1 MQMNTYYIYGAG
13 LALALVLACTGTA
26 RAQERWSL
34 KRCIDHAIEHN
45 INIRQTANQ
54 AEQSRVDVNTAKWAR
69 LPNLNGSASQSWSWG
84 RSQTAVADEETGE
97 YNTVYVNTKNNNTS
111 FSLSAGIPLFTGLQL
126 PNQYALAKLNLKAS
140 LADLAKAK
148 EDIAINIASAYL
160 QVLFNIELHDVAQGQ
175 AGLSREQ
182 LARIESLARVGKASP
197 SEVAEAKARVAQ
209 DELQVV
215 QTDNDYRLALLDL
228 AQLIELD
235 SPEGFEVEEPTAD
248 VVEAPL
254 TPPDEIYQIALADKP
269 VIQAA
274 KYRLE
279 GSLHSIRIA
288 QSAYYPQLSLN
299 GSLGTSYYSTLNR
312 SFSQQMQDNFSKYVG
327 FSLSVPLFN
336 RLATRNRVR
345 TARLQ
350 RENYALQLDDAKKT
364 LYKEI
369 QQAWYNAAAAISK
382 YHSSRAATEASDES
396 FLLTKK
402 KYEGGQA
409 NAVEYNEA
417 RQNLVKAR
425 SDELQ
430 AKYEYLFRVKILDF
444 YQGTPIE

>member
-13 LALALVLACTGTA
+13 LALALVLACTGTV

-45 INIRQTANQ
+45 INIRQAANQ
-54 AEQSRVDVNTAKWAR
+54 AEQSRVEVNTAKWAR
-69 LPNLNGSASQSWSWG
+69 LPSLNGSANQSWSWG

-111 FSLSAGIPLFTGLQL
+111 FSLSTGIPLFTGLQL
-126 PNQYALAKLNLKAS
+126 PNQHALAKLNLKAS

-148 EDIAINIASAYL
+148 EDIAINIASLYL
-160 QVLFNIELHDVAQGQ
+160 QVLFNIELHDVALGQ
-175 AGLSREQ
+175 ADLSREQ
-182 LARIESLARVGKASP
+182 LKRIEALAREGKAAP
-197 SEVAEAKARVAQ
+197 AEVAEAKARVAQ

-215 QTDNDYRLALLDL
+215 QADNNYRLALLDL

-235 SPEGFEVEEPTAD
+235 TPEGFQVEEPAD
-248 VVEAPL
+248 EVTDAPL
-254 TPPDEIYQIALADKP
+254 TPPDEIYQMALAGKP

-299 GSLGTSYYSTLNR
+299 GSLGTSYYSTINR

-402 KYEGGQA
+402 KYECGQA

>member
-13 LALALVLACTGTA
+13 LALALVLACTGTV

-54 AEQSRVDVNTAKWAR
+54 AEQSRVEVNTAKWAR
-69 LPNLNGSASQSWSWG
+69 LPSLNGSANQSWSWG

-111 FSLSAGIPLFTGLQL
+111 FSLSTGIPLFTGLQL
-126 PNQYALAKLNLKAS
+126 PNQHALAKLNLKAS

-148 EDIAINIASAYL
+148 EDIAINIASLYL
-160 QVLFNIELHDVAQGQ
+160 QVLFNIELHDVALGQ
-175 AGLSREQ
+175 ADLSREQ
-182 LARIESLARVGKASP
+182 LKRIEALAREGKAAP
-197 SEVAEAKARVAQ
+197 AEVAEAKARVAQ

-215 QTDNDYRLALLDL
+215 QADNNYRLALLDL

-235 SPEGFEVEEPTAD
+235 TPEGFQVEEPAD
-248 VVEAPL
+248 EVTDAPL
-254 TPPDEIYQIALADKP
+254 TPPDEIYQMALAGKP

-299 GSLGTSYYSTLNR
+299 GSLGTSYYSTINR

-382 YHSSRAATEASDES
+382 YHSSRAATKASDES

-402 KYEGGQA
+402 KYECGQA